1 MKTDLDVDEKRH
13 NILKDSSNFQQ
24 RYKGKIR
31 NSQEIEI
38 TWVERRSLRPEIQM
52 IISWRQKGSR
62 ILYLQTAEQNIE
74 RS

>member
-1 MKTDLDVDEKRH
+1 MRTDIDVDEKRH

-38 TWVERRSLRPEIQM
+38 AWVERSLRLDI
-52 IISWRQKGSR
+52 
-62 ILYLQTAEQNIE
+62 
-74 RS
+74 